1 MMAPKQDEHGQWW
14 FEGEKVYLVS
24 HPAWKEQFLK
34 RHEVKPNE

>member
-14 FEGEKVYLVS
+14 FEGERVYLVS
-24 HPAWKEQFLK
+24 HPEWKEQFLK